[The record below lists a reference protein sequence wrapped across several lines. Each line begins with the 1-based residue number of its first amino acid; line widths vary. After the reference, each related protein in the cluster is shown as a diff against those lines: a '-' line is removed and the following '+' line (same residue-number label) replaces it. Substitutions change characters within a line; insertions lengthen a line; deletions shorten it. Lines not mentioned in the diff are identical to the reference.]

1 MRVSQAT
8 LALSA
13 IALAVFY
20 LWDLLSLRLQHQ
32 PTWCIDHYGTPTRF
46 DYLLPGN
53 LLPGNAERLGAG
65 VTDFWG
71 WLPPG
76 VSCTFTDVVT
86 KESETVAPAAERSYV
101 VVFLVVLILVSSA
114 GVLFAGRKRV

>member
-1 MRVSQAT
+1 MGRCNQFHRHRMKASPVLRVSQAT

-53 LLPGNAERLGAG
+53 AERLGAG

-86 KESETVAPAAERSYV
+86 KESEQWHRPPSDHTSSYS
-101 VVFLVVLILVSSA
+101 LWC
-114 GVLFAGRKRV
+114 